1 MNKINAIFERIL
13 KTVKPREDEI
23 AIINSTVNEMMSR
36 LKKVAGNDVEIM
48 LTGSVARG
56 TNVRGNYDIDIFLL
70 FKNNIS
76 EEEMEKQGI
85 EIAKKTI
92 KKHRNETY
100 VIKYAEHP
108 YLMLN
113 MNDRGIT
120 IDLVP
125 SFKIKD
131 ASERVSAVDRT
142 QLHNQFINSNFNEK
156 LRDDVRLLK
165 TFLASNGI
173 YGAEARIEGFSGYLC
188 ELLIFHFGSF
198 SKFLSAVS
206 SLKLPAVIDIK
217 NNNSIQGMQAD
228 FVKKFSKD
236 FIVIDPVDENRNV
249 AANVSSESLSLLM
262 LKARK
267 FLAEPSISAF
277 YGPKFS
283 DVDSKAQI
291 KKIRE
296 GLGLD
301 VYVLTFKV
309 PDIAEDI
316 IWQQIKKMRKRIEE
330 VLKQSNFA
338 PELSFQN
345 ISDRFGIISFFIN
358 PIRCNSKKVAGPQI
372 IMANSVDA
380 FMKKHRKPFVFI
392 EGDKIYSM
400 QKQVYTLPEEL
411 LREIANKKII
421 EFPSYI
427 KKEKIY
433 FYKNKIPEQYA
444 KILNQV
450 IRTKLLWQ

>member
-1 MNKINAIFERIL
+1 
-13 KTVKPREDEI
+13 
-23 AIINSTVNEMMSR
+23 
-36 LKKVAGNDVEIM
+36 
-48 LTGSVARG
+48 
-56 TNVRGNYDIDIFLL
+56 
-70 FKNNIS
+70 
-76 EEEMEKQGI
+76 
-85 EIAKKTI
+85 
-92 KKHRNETY
+92 
-100 VIKYAEHP
+100 
-108 YLMLN
+108 

-120 IDLVP
+120 VDLVP

-142 QLHNQFINSNFNEK
+142 QLHNQFINSNFNER

-198 SKFLSAVS
+198 SNFLSAMA
-206 SLKLPAVIDIK
+206 SLKLPAVLDIK
-217 NNNSIQGMQAD
+217 NNSRIQGMQAD

-267 FLAEPSISAF
+267 FLAEPSVSAF
-277 YGPKFS
+277 YVSKFS
-283 DVDSKAQI
+283 DVDSKAQVR
-291 KKIRE
+291 KLGKE
-296 GLGLD
+296 LGLD
-301 VYVLTFKV
+301 VYVLAFKV

-316 IWQQIKKMRKRIEE
+316 IWQQIKKMRKRIEDI
-330 VLKQSNFA
+330 LKQSNFT

-345 ISDRFGIISFFIN
+345 ISDKFGVISFFIN
-358 PIRCNSKKVAGPQI
+358 PVSCNSKKIAGPQI
-372 IMANSVDA
+372 IMADSVDA

-400 QKQVYTLPEEL
+400 QKQAYKTPDEL
-411 LREIANKKII
+411 LKEITGKKII
-421 EFPSYI
+421 EVPSYI

-433 FYKNKIPEQYA
+433 FYKNRIPEQHA
-444 KILNQV
+444 KILNQA
-450 IRTKLLWQ
+450 IKTKLLWQ

>member
-1 MNKINAIFERIL
+1 
-13 KTVKPREDEI
+13 
-23 AIINSTVNEMMSR
+23 MMSR
-36 LKKVAGNDVEIM
+36 LKKVAGKDVEIM

-76 EEEMEKQGI
+76 EEEMEKRGI
-85 EIAKKTI
+85 EIAKRVI

-100 VIKYAEHP
+100 VMKYAEHP

-120 IDLVP
+120 VDLVP

-142 QLHNQFINSNFNEK
+142 QLHNQFINSNFNER

-165 TFLASNGI
+165 TFLTSNGI

-198 SKFLSAVS
+198 SNFLSAMA
-206 SLKLPAVIDIK
+206 SLKLPAVLDIK
-217 NNNSIQGMQAD
+217 NNSRIQGMQAD

-267 FLAEPSISAF
+267 FLAEPSVSAF
-277 YGPKFS
+277 YGSKFS
-283 DVDSKAQI
+283 DVDSKAQVR
-291 KKIRE
+291 KLGKE
-296 GLGLD
+296 LGLD
-301 VYVLTFKV
+301 VYVLAFKV

-316 IWQQIKKMRKRIEE
+316 IWQQIKKMRKRIEDI
-330 VLKQSNFA
+330 LKQSNFA

-345 ISDRFGIISFFIN
+345 ISDKFGVISFFIN
-358 PIRCNSKKVAGPQI
+358 PMSCNSKKIAGPQI
-372 IMANSVDA
+372 IMADSVDA

-400 QKQVYTLPEEL
+400 QKQAYKTPDEL
-411 LREIANKKII
+411 LKEITGKKII
-421 EFPSYI
+421 EVPSYI

-433 FYKNKIPEQYA
+433 FYKNRIPEQHA
-444 KILNQV
+444 KILNQA
-450 IRTKLLWQ
+450 IKTKLLWQ